1 MKSFKEHLV
10 ETPMKA
16 DFQDI
21 YKRDNKKKFNDK
33 ALKGELELE
42 DGGKLGRLSKDDLAL
57 KQIMSVDDERELDV
71 APIRSHIKT
80 NWGINTISKVS
91 KDMNGLSIGEGG
103 ASRSSNVSIRVFPS
117 NHLVLSVA
125 FATLSPFH
133 AEIGTNFKLS

>member
-10 ETPMKA
+10 ETPMAA

-71 APIRSHIKT
+71 TPIRSHIKT
-80 NWGINTISKVS
+80 NWGISTISKVS

-103 ASRSSNVSIRVFPS
+103 KKPS
-117 NHLVLSVA
+117 GEDWEAIIAVAVNKINGLKWNTGEEWVCSVA
-125 FATLSPFH
+125 Y
-133 AEIGTNFKLS
+133 